1 MVDTDRRPSAQEIEE
16 LIDLVRRDPGSP
28 AFIDLGEAYLALGR
42 PKDAVQVGN
51 LGLQNVPDNM
61 EGRVMLAR
69 AHAALH
75 QWKEAQGEL
84 LRVVKVDRSNR
95 VGFALLG
102 EVLLRRNDYE
112 RAVPVLQH
120 AQNLDPTS
128 PAILSMLRRARAGQ
142 PLDPPAPVPTPL
154 PPRGE
159 TGNPQDIQRSRPG
172 PSASPAMMGQPMNA
186 PMVPAV
192 GPSMPTMAPVAG
204 PAMPTMAADPPRYNV
219 ANAATVAELPP
230 PAAMAP
236 APAYPAGAFPAGGG
250 GGGRQKPKTAPPP
263 MNVEGIRPRVISSQ
277 KQQNAAAASLRQ
289 SAAVGETYLNDL
301 LTGGLL
307 DVAGVRVPD
316 SEFDL
321 RPDRRWGRSTRRA
334 FVFLFVVLV
343 LGIGGGGTWYWWNEQ
358 QKKDQVARL
367 QKEAEKAIGQGEYGA
382 YDPTDPESR
391 GLETAI
397 GKLNDALQIDK
408 TNTLTFAYVVEVTG
422 LEALLYGKEVDRVER
437 AIKAIEKDVKPGDPG
452 ERELVIGKAAVG
464 LARLYALDLQAG
476 AASLG
481 EIHKLLDAYIAR
493 HEGDKWTRWLKARA
507 LLASGERQAAAGQ
520 LKAAAEG
527 DDGLVLALI
536 DRADLLVD
544 DGQLDEALELYKKAN
559 SRSKNHPLLVLGRA
573 LARAEATFEDDQ
585 VVPELNE
592 KFNLSTIPPR
602 AEAYRNLALA
612 IANINADE
620 WKQAATQLAAAQATG
635 KAPGEPRFWARVA
648 WAHFMFGDMTRF
660 VQARNKV
667 FWFSKKAET
676 DQMTQLVNAASLLG
690 SGLPGPALEIA
701 TKLAGRRPHG
711 LRVYAYLDLG
721 NYKEAIREAEQWYKD
736 APQLVEAEALLGQ
749 ARMMAAGSDRER
761 EEASNALDRVRK
773 KARSKLAR
781 HAAGVAWLAAGTL
794 DKAKPELEAAISGVS
809 DEAPNPVAYRTL
821 TALAEL
827 ALAEKDPPRAGR
839 YLDWSLGADPAKRE
853 ELVLTD
859 GTKIA
864 SYDPATKQ
872 RTANVEYL
880 KPNSGYFPSRAMQ
893 ARVVL
898 RANDPDRALA
908 LLEPI
913 LKEAESDATKASAV
927 TPAVKLTRAEA
938 LATKK
943 GSSAADK
950 NLATNLLKELVSA
963 KAAPPAELG
972 RVAAL
977 IDPKLLKE
985 LDLPDG
991 DAPTPPEK
999 PTGRK
1004 PPRGRGR

>member
-1 MVDTDRRPSAQEIEE
+1 MIDADRRPSAQEIEE

-42 PKDAVQVGN
+42 PKDAVGVGT
-51 LGLQNVPDNM
+51 LGLQNAPDNL

-142 PLDPPAPVPTPL
+142 PLDPPAPIPQPV

-159 TGNPQDIQRSRPG
+159 TGNPQDIQRSRPAPATIPAKPGVMPLGG
-172 PSASPAMMGQPMNA
+172 PQAA
-186 PMVPAV
+186 PMVPTA
-192 GPSMPTMAPVAG
+192 A
-204 PAMPTMAADPPRYNV
+204 PAMPTMAIDPRAHA
-219 ANAATVAELPP
+219 ANAMTVAELPP
-230 PAAMAP
+230 PAAMAAP
-236 APAYPAGAFPAGGG
+236 APAYPVGAFPAGGG
-250 GGGRQKPKTAPPP
+250 AASKQQQPKVAPPP
-263 MNVEGIRPRVISSQ
+263 MSVEGIRPRVISSQ

-289 SAAVGETYLNDL
+289 SAAVGENYLNDL

-367 QKEAEKAIGQGEYGA
+367 QKDAVKAIGQGEYGA
-382 YDPTDPESR
+382 YDAADPDST

-397 GKLNDALQIDK
+397 AKLNAALQLDK
-408 TNTLTFAYVVEVTG
+408 TSTLTFAYVVEVTG

-437 AIKAIEKDVKPGDPG
+437 AIKAIEKEVKPGDAG

-464 LARLYALDLQAG
+464 LARLYSLDLQAG

-481 EIHKLLDAYIAR
+481 EINKLLDGYIAR
-493 HEGDKWTRWLKARA
+493 HDGDKWARWLKARA
-507 LLASGERQAAAGQ
+507 LLAGGERAAAAGQ
-520 LKAAAEG
+520 LKAAGDG

-544 DGQLDEALELYKKAN
+544 DGQLDEALELYKRAN
-559 SRSKNHPLLVLGRA
+559 GRSKNHPLLVIGRA
-573 LARAEATFEDDQ
+573 LARAEAAFEDEQ

-620 WKQAATQLAAAQATG
+620 WKQATTALAAAEAAG

-648 WAHFMFGDMTRF
+648 WAHYLLGDMPRF
-660 VQARNKV
+660 VQARTKV
-667 FWFSKKAET
+667 FWFSKKAEI
-676 DQMTQLVNAASLLG
+676 DQMTQLVDAASLLG
-690 SGLPGPALEIA
+690 SGLPGSALEVA
-701 TKLAGRRPHG
+701 TKLAGRRPRSV
-711 LRVYAYLDLG
+711 RVYAYLDLG
-721 NYKEAIREAEQWYKD
+721 NYKEAVREAEQWYKD
-736 APQLVEAEALLGQ
+736 APQLVEAEALVGQ
-749 ARMMAAGSDRER
+749 ARMMAATTAADRE
-761 EEASNALDRVRK
+761 EQANAIDRVRK
-773 KARSKLAR
+773 KAHSKLPR
-781 HAAGVAWLAAGTL
+781 HAAGVAWLVAGEL
-794 DKAKPELEAAISGVS
+794 GKAKPELEAAINGVT
-809 DEAPNPVAYRTL
+809 DETPNPVAYRTL

-839 YLDWSLGADPAKRE
+839 FLDWSLGADPTKRE
-853 ELVLTD
+853 DLVLSD
-859 GTKIA
+859 GTKLSA
-864 SYDPATKQ
+864 YDPATKQ
-872 RTANVEYL
+872 RTANVELL
-880 KPNSGYFPSRAMQ
+880 KANSGYFPSRAMQ

-898 RANDPDRALA
+898 RANDPNRALA
-908 LLEPI
+908 LLDPI
-913 LKEAESDATKASAV
+913 LKEAASDPTKAGAV
-927 TPAVKLTRAEA
+927 TPAVKLTLAEA
-938 LATKK
+938 LATQK
-943 GSSAADK
+943 GATAADK
-950 NLATNLLKELVSA
+950 TRATGLIKELAEA
-963 KAAPPAELG
+963 KALPPPELG

-977 IDPKLLKE
+977 IDPKLPKD

-991 DAPTPPEK
+991 EEPPAEK
-999 PTGRK
+999 P
-1004 PPRGRGR
+1004 PPRRPTRRGR